1 MSSIIESANLNIAEK
16 TFTRASIDDL
26 GNRVIMTDKDDATG
40 LELFCYV
47 KCSVDDDNLIHQ
59 CRGVVFH
66 EENVVMR
73 AFPYTVELAHT
84 EKTQIEEK
92 IDTIFNKCI
101 FYDSYE
107 GALIRM
113 FNFDGRWFTSTHR
126 KLNAFRSKWASKE
139 SFGTTFKRA
148 IESEVEANSTLR
160 ESLPDNGEGI
170 LERFQTILDPS
181 KQYMFLVLN
190 NDENRIV
197 CSAPNRPSV
206 YHVGTFV
213 NSELVMNENINI
225 PYPKKHEFTSI
236 DELIDHVDKVNINNL
251 QGVIIFAPNNK
262 QYKVVNK
269 EYLNLFNVRGNEPS
283 VKYRYLQVRMVENMV
298 NNLYRLYPTMTHLF
312 EDYENVLYSI
322 AQNIYNSYV
331 DRFIKKKWVT
341 VAAEEFNVIRAC
353 HSFHEQD
360 RKQNRI
366 SIKKVIDILNEQT
379 PTNLNKMIR
388 RFKNEKLRPIEDKED
403 SQHQASTN
411 PVLRNS
417 NPNDNKTR
425 SFRPVEDKK
434 NSHHLDSTKPVLRNS
449 NPNDNKTR
457 SFRPVEDKKNSH
469 HLDSTKPVLRN
480 SNPNEN
486 KSRSFRPVEHKR
498 TYQK

>member
-1 MSSIIESANLNIAEK
+1 MSSIIESANINIAEHNLSNLEK
-16 TFTRASIDDL
+16 TFTRASIDAL
-26 GNRVIMTDKDDATG
+26 GNRVSMTDKDEATG

-47 KCSVDDDNLIHQ
+47 KCDSNDDDLVHQ

-66 EENVVMR
+66 DKTIVMK
-73 AFPYTVELAHT
+73 AFPYTVELDHS
-84 EKTQIEEK
+84 EKKQIEQK
-92 IDTIFNKCI
+92 IDTTFKNCI

-113 FNFDGRWFTSTHR
+113 FNFSGRWFTSTHR

-148 IESEVEANSTLR
+148 IESEVEANATLR

-170 LERFQTILDPS
+170 MERFQTILDPS
-181 KQYMFLVLN
+181 KQYMFLILN

-225 PYPKKHEFTSI
+225 PYPKKHKFDSI
-236 DELIDHVDKVNINNL
+236 DRLIEYVDKVNINNL

-269 EYLNLFNVRGNEPS
+269 EYLDLFNVRGNEPS
-283 VKYRYLQVRMVENMV
+283 IKYRYLQVRMDKDIV
-298 NNLYRLYPTMTHLF
+298 NSLYSLYPTMIHLF
-312 EDYENVLYSI
+312 EDYENVLYAI
-322 AQNIYNSYV
+322 AQTIYNSYV

-360 RKQNRI
+360 RAQNRI
-366 SIKKVIDILNEQT
+366 SIKKVIEILNEQS
-379 PTNLNKMIR
+379 PTSLNKMIR
-388 RFKNEKLRPIEDKED
+388 RFKNEKDRPVEE
-403 SQHQASTN
+403 HNRANTN
-411 PVLRNS
+411 QVN
-417 NPNDNKTR
+417 NKTR
-425 SFRPVEDKK
+425 SFASTEERPNIVRNSGYKKLPLVEDKK
-434 NSHHLDSTKPVLRNS
+434 
-449 NPNDNKTR
+449 
-457 SFRPVEDKKNSH
+457 
-469 HLDSTKPVLRN
+469 
-480 SNPNEN
+480 
-486 KSRSFRPVEHKR
+486 

>member
-1 MSSIIESANLNIAEK
+1 MSSIIESADINVTEHNLSNLEK
-16 TFTRASIDDL
+16 TFTRASIDEL
-26 GNRVIMTDKDDATG
+26 GNRVSMTDKDEATG

-47 KCSVDDDNLIHQ
+47 KCNSDDNDLVHQ
-59 CRGVVFH
+59 CRGVVFDDKTI
-66 EENVVMR
+66 VMK

-84 EKTQIEEK
+84 EKKQIDQK
-92 IDTIFNKCI
+92 IEPIIKNCI

-113 FNFDGRWFTSTHR
+113 FNFGGRWFTSTHR

-148 IESEVEANSTLR
+148 IESEVEANASLR

-170 LERFQTILDPS
+170 LERFQSILDPS

-225 PYPKKHEFTSI
+225 SYPKKHEFDTV
-236 DELIDHVDKVNINNL
+236 DKLIEYVDKVNINNL

-269 EYLNLFNVRGNEPS
+269 EYLDLFNVRGNEPS
-283 VKYRYLQVRMVENMV
+283 IKYRYLQVRMNGEIVD
-298 NNLYRLYPTMTHLF
+298 NLYRLYPTMIHLF
-312 EDYENVLYSI
+312 EDYENVLYAV

-341 VAAEEFNVIRAC
+341 VAAEEFNVIRSC

-366 SIKKVIDILNEQT
+366 SIKKVIDILNQQT
-379 PTNLNKMIR
+379 PTCLNKMIR
-388 RFKNEKLRPIEDKED
+388 RFKNEKDRPPVED
-403 SQHQASTN
+403 QQRQN
-411 PVLRNS
+411 PESSHLVK
-417 NPNDNKTR
+417 NKTR
-425 SFRPVEDKK
+425 GFPSAEEQSNQTRNSIDKK
-434 NSHHLDSTKPVLRNS
+434 FNHA
-449 NPNDNKTR
+449 
-457 SFRPVEDKKNSH
+457 
-469 HLDSTKPVLRN
+469 
-480 SNPNEN
+480 
-486 KSRSFRPVEHKR
+486 EHKK

>member
-1 MSSIIESANLNIAEK
+1 MSSIIESANVNIAEK

-26 GNRVIMTDKDDATG
+26 GNSVIMTDKDEATG

-47 KCSVDDDNLIHQ
+47 KCSTDDNNLIHQ
-59 CRGVVFH
+59 CRGIVFH
-66 EENVVMR
+66 EKNIVMK
-73 AFPYTVELAHT
+73 AFPYTVELSHT
-84 EKTQIEEK
+84 ENTQIEEK
-92 IDTIFNKCI
+92 IGTIFNKCI

-113 FNFDGRWFTSTHR
+113 FNFNGRWFTSTHR

-148 IESEVEANSTLR
+148 IESEVEVNSKLR
-160 ESLPDNGEGI
+160 DSLPNIGEGI
-170 LERFQTILDPS
+170 IERFQSILDPL

-190 NDENRIV
+190 NDDNRIV
-197 CSAPNRPSV
+197 CSAPDRPSV

-236 DELIDHVDKVNINNL
+236 NQLIDHVDKVNINNL

-262 QYKVVNK
+262 QYKIVNK
-269 EYLNLFNVRGNEPS
+269 EYQKLFGVRGNEPS
-283 VKYRYLQVRMVENMV
+283 VKYRYLQVRMDEDMV
-298 NNLYRLYPTMTHLF
+298 NNLYSLYPNMIHLF
-312 EDYENVLYSI
+312 EEYENVLYYI

-388 RFKNEKLRPIEDKED
+388 RFKNEKLQPVEHENKQE
-403 SQHQASTN
+403 SQPRAHSSTN
-411 PVLRNS
+411 QVLRNS
-417 NPNDNKTR
+417 NTIVKNKTR
-425 SFRPVEDKK
+425 SFP
-434 NSHHLDSTKPVLRNS
+434 
-449 NPNDNKTR
+449 
-457 SFRPVEDKKNSH
+457 
-469 HLDSTKPVLRN
+469 
-480 SNPNEN
+480 
-486 KSRSFRPVEHKR
+486 PVEHKK

>member
-1 MSSIIESANLNIAEK
+1 MSSIIESANIIPEHNLSNLEK
-16 TFTRASIDDL
+16 TFTRGSIDEL
-26 GNRVIMTDKDDATG
+26 GNRVSMTDKDEATG

-47 KCSVDDDNLIHQ
+47 KCDSNDDEFVQQ

-66 EENVVMR
+66 DETIVMK
-73 AFPYTVELAHT
+73 AFPYTVELAHS
-84 EKTQIEEK
+84 EKKQIEEK
-92 IDTIFNKCI
+92 IHTVFKNCV

-107 GALIRM
+107 GALVRM
-113 FNFDGRWFTSTHR
+113 FNFGGRWFTSTHR

-148 IESEVEANSTLR
+148 IESEVEENESFR
-160 ESLPDNGEGI
+160 NSLPDNTEGI
-170 LERFQTILDPS
+170 MERFQSILDPL

-213 NSELVMNENINI
+213 DSKLVMNDNINI
-225 PYPKKHEFTSI
+225 PYPKNHKFNSI
-236 DELIDHVDKVNINNL
+236 DQLIEYVGKVNINNL

-269 EYLNLFNVRGNEPS
+269 EYLDLFNVRGNEPS
-283 VKYRYLQVRMVENMV
+283 IKYRYLQVRMDKDVV
-298 NNLYRLYPTMTHLF
+298 NSLYNLYPSMVHLF
-312 EDYENVLYSI
+312 EDYENALYAI

-360 RKQNRI
+360 RMQNRI
-366 SIKKVIDILNEQT
+366 SIKKVIEILNQQS
-379 PTNLNKMIR
+379 PTSLNKMIR
-388 RFKNEKLRPIEDKED
+388 RFKNEKVRPVEE
-403 SQHQASTN
+403 HNRVNTN
-411 PVLRNS
+411 QVNNKPRSFPSSEERTNIVRNS
-417 NPNDNKTR
+417 GYKKLPL
-425 SFRPVEDKK
+425 VEDKK
-434 NSHHLDSTKPVLRNS
+434 TC
-449 NPNDNKTR
+449 
-457 SFRPVEDKKNSH
+457 
-469 HLDSTKPVLRN
+469 
-480 SNPNEN
+480 
-486 KSRSFRPVEHKR
+486 
-498 TYQK
+498 QK